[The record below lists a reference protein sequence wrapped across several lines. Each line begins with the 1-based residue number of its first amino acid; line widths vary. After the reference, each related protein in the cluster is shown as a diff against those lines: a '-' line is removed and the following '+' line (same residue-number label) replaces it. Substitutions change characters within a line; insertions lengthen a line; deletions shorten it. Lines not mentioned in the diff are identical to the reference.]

1 MHLLCPLA
9 TTALELDL
17 FIGDAKTRAVN
28 VRLRALPLL
37 GIWVPLR
44 GHPAEAPRPPR
55 CRPLMALGHS
65 SRLRESISSLCPSV
79 GSAVPLP
86 RGRGQGQAQPV
97 HAVRAPVQPAA
108 SSRYC
113 VLEAGLH
120 FMYMLWAKSLTPQLH
135 ARGPPPDDGG
145 GCARC
150 VVPFMALYV
159 PLLSSW
165 TSTKNDAL
173 AVLLCLSAEWE
184 NSGTFEA
191 GATEAALS
199 AVSEAE
205 AVAAVLA
212 SLDEAWRCGGGCQAG
227 RWCGA
232 AGDQDGVQHGAVVG
246 VCGGL
251 AAILS
256 CCAGGAMTASQV
268 MVAPAQLG
276 TGTDH
281 RCQGASLQTD
291 LVKVESYSNVCCVQ
305 EQNNQIL

>member
-1 MHLLCPLA
+1 
-9 TTALELDL
+9 
-17 FIGDAKTRAVN
+17 
-28 VRLRALPLL
+28 
-37 GIWVPLR
+37 
-44 GHPAEAPRPPR
+44 
-55 CRPLMALGHS
+55 
-65 SRLRESISSLCPSV
+65 
-79 GSAVPLP
+79 
-86 RGRGQGQAQPV
+86 
-97 HAVRAPVQPAA
+97 
-108 SSRYC
+108 
-113 VLEAGLH
+113 
-120 FMYMLWAKSLTPQLH
+120 
-135 ARGPPPDDGG
+135 
-145 GCARC
+145 
-150 VVPFMALYV
+150 MALYV

-281 RCQGASLQTD
+281 SSSQTTTMSLACLVCHGMSSPSHSLRSYSVSSSEEESRCGAVVACLARRVTPAGTSTSVGTSKVTPFPPVVSDQVGTEGAPRLQRSRAVSRD
-291 LVKVESYSNVCCVQ
+291 LVRDWNFDEVIVAN
-305 EQNNQIL
+305 